1 MSFFYTWGSV
11 LGPVIAG
18 AAYDRSQSYGATL
31 YGLVAIL
38 LLGAV
43 LTALTIKP
51 WQKLMDNGKLI
62 MDN

>member
-1 MSFFYTWGSV
+1 
-11 LGPVIAG
+11 
-18 AAYDRSQSYGATL
+18 L